1 MGAGEQKH
9 LGKANYRGF
18 SRPVKVAAGAAFPL
32 QARAACS
39 GRPGG
44 GSRRPAPQPLFLR
57 LRAHTR
63 PGEPFQV
70 RAMSSLLSRAQQA
83 WQQVLGQLRYTLNR
97 ADYDAWLRDARP
109 LAYDGQVLT
118 VGVANAYARDW
129 LADRLRATLE
139 NQLRGLLDAPVQV
152 VFIVA
157 PPDASS
163 PAAGP
168 PPSGTTVPQGSPAT
182 PSPSPPQAPPA
193 ALDLRAVSLRL
204 RDAFQQPHRIVFLPG
219 YFLRWLPYL
228 GSRAAWLYVALRQT
242 HFLARRHPYGP
253 GQPIRPGQAL
263 EVPRHTLAR
272 WSHLTKRTINNI
284 LNQGLLAPLVQVER
298 DRHLDAHRQAP
309 NRYIFTTDMPL
320 TPRDLAYILAFLEE
334 HRLREDPLAALA
346 AALQQPPQAL
356 LGPLPSPPPEPP
368 ATPPSL
374 RAALSE
380 RLRPL
385 NLPQAA
391 LAKALGMAELLETSL
406 IEAEGKLFIPWY
418 FIEHHL
424 PALGHTVAWL
434 YLTARHRAEREGR
447 PAGNGFRI
455 LDTTSRQVAEWLGLK
470 KARYGRDLIPVAD
483 LNAAPPQPANGE
495 SPPPAAFLR
504 RPPGRGSTFPLAVQ
518 TVLPLT
524 PADEAA
530 HRLALQALA
539 ACVRQGD
546 VAPLRRLQETY
557 RRGET
562 AAAEAALHALTGASA
577 PPETRRRALEA
588 LAELP
593 EISPGTAPNVS
604 GNGQKIP
611 PEAPKASSGSAKTFP
626 PRGQN
631 LPAESAKT
639 FPHVN
644 LNHPQ
649 AASRQPK
656 EHPPAQVGE
665 EISTA
670 WRWEDLPAWQNLA
683 PAVQKT
689 LLRFPAWHGVAW
701 LLYVA
706 AHDTRLEAPLGFAVH
721 KIRQG
726 GLPGGVFD
734 ALARLP
740 KEQTR
745 ALLARHL
752 EYGPEAVT
760 AVEPR
765 WQVFGRAGRQ
775 AMLALAGWLGMDFV

>member
-1 MGAGEQKH
+1 
-9 LGKANYRGF
+9 
-18 SRPVKVAAGAAFPL
+18 
-32 QARAACS
+32 
-39 GRPGG
+39 
-44 GSRRPAPQPLFLR
+44 
-57 LRAHTR
+57 
-63 PGEPFQV
+63 
-70 RAMSSLLSRAQQA
+70 MSSLLSQAQQA

-97 ADYDAWLRDARP
+97 ADFDAWLRDARP
-109 LAYDGQVLT
+109 LNYDGQVLT

-129 LADRLRATLE
+129 LADRLRTTLE
-139 NQLRGLLDAPVQV
+139 NQLRGLLGAPVQV
-152 VFIVA
+152 VFVVA
-157 PPDASS
+157 APDTTPPLDTT
-163 PAAGP
+163 P
-168 PPSGTTVPQGSPAT
+168 PSENPQPSGTTVPQAQANE
-182 PSPSPPQAPPA
+182 PSPPPTPMPA
-193 ALDLRAVSLRL
+193 SVDLRAVSLRL
-204 RDAFQQPHRIVFLPG
+204 RDAFQRPRRIVFLPG

-242 HFLARRHPYGP
+242 HFLANRHPYGP

-320 TPRDLAYILAFLEE
+320 TPHDLESVLAFLEA
-334 HRLREDPLAALA
+334 HNLKEDPIAALA
-346 AALQQPPQAL
+346 AALQQPPQNL
-356 LGPLPSPPPEPP
+356 LAPLPSPPPAPP
-368 ATPPSL
+368 AQPPSL

-385 NLPQAA
+385 ALPQAT
-391 LAKALGMAELLETSL
+391 LAKALGMGELLETSL

-434 YLTARHRAEREGR
+434 YLVARHRAEREGR
-447 PAGNGFRI
+447 AAGNGFRT
-455 LDTTSRQVAEWLGLK
+455 LEATARRVAGWLGLK
-470 KARYGRDLIPVAD
+470 KARYGRDLIPVAALD
-483 LNAAPPQPANGE
+483 TPAAAPPEGE
-495 SPPPAAFLR
+495 SIPPAAFLR
-504 RPPGRGSTFPLAVQ
+504 RPPGRGNTFTLAVQ

-539 ACVRQGD
+539 ACAQQGD
-546 VAPLRRLQETY
+546 FTPLHRLQEACRHKDT
-557 RRGET
+557 T
-562 AAAEAALHALTGASA
+562 VAEEALHTLTNVEA
-577 PPETRRRALEA
+577 PPEIRRRALEA

-593 EISPGTAPNVS
+593 EISPGVPQQS
-604 GNGQKIP
+604 SPEGQKFP
-611 PEAPKASSGSAKTFP
+611 PETPKVSSGSAKTFL

-649 AASRQPK
+649 ATSGQPK
-656 EHPPAQVGE
+656 EHPPAQAGG

-683 PAVQKT
+683 PAVQKA

-726 GLPGGVFD
+726 GLPGGAFD

-740 KEQTR
+740 KEQIR

-752 EYGPEAVT
+752 EYGPEAVM

-765 WQVFGRAGRQ
+765 WQVFGKAGRQ
-775 AMLALAGWLGMDFV
+775 AMLALAGWLGVDFV